1 MNPKQLMD
9 QYDLEPRKGLGQNF
23 LHDPN
28 MLDKI
33 IKTADVQHGERV
45 LEVGPGTGALTAK
58 LGEQFPESAVL
69 AVEIDRRLEPILAHT
84 LAPFPNVRVIYED
97 FLRVNLNEYFP
108 DDRTWKVVANIP
120 YYITSDILW
129 QIFACQHRPN
139 RVVLTLQYEIGER
152 ICAKPNEMSRLA
164 VMVQFYGHPQL
175 VAKLPSAVFWPRPDV
190 ESAILQIDTH
200 PTPPIDIPNEKL
212 FFQVVKAGFS
222 QKRKQLRNSLSSGL
236 ALQGTATDGIL
247 THAQLDP
254 KRRAETLT
262 LEEWGRLTWA
272 VNAHITR

>member
-1 MNPKQLMD
+1 MNPKQLLD
-9 QYDLEPRKGLGQNF
+9 QYNLEPRKGLGQNF

-33 IKTADVQHGERV
+33 IKTADAQNGERL
-45 LEVGPGTGALTAK
+45 LEVGPGTGALTVK
-58 LGEQFPESAVL
+58 LAESHPDSPIV
-69 AVEIDRRLEPILAHT
+69 AVEIDRRLEPVLSQT
-84 LAPFPNVRVIYED
+84 LAPYPNVRVIYED
-97 FLRVNLNEYFP
+97 FLRVNLNEHFP
-108 DDRTWKVVANIP
+108 PDRAWKVVANIP

-152 ICAKPNEMSRLA
+152 ICSKPNDMSRLA
-164 VMVQFYGHPQL
+164 VMVQFYGQPQL
-175 VAKLPSAVFWPRPDV
+175 VAKLPSAVFWPRPEVD
-190 ESAILQIDTH
+190 SAILRVETH
-200 PTPPIDIPNEKL
+200 PTPPIDIPSEKL

-236 ALQGTATDGIL
+236 ALASGMADQIL
-247 THAQLDP
+247 QHAQLDP

-262 LEEWGRLTWA
+262 LEEWGQLTRA
-272 VNAHITR
+272 VAEHMPD